1 MSCARDLD
9 GLSWQGRTL
18 RSRALIGDV
27 NVAVVP
33 CASPKEVQMP
43 YTYTLTAIIPASP
56 AEVYQAWLDSIGH
69 SEMTGGEAE
78 MSDQVGA
85 EVSAWDGY
93 ISGRNLELV
102 PGERIVQSW
111 RTSEFGDEHED
122 SVITI
127 MLQEVGGGTLLT
139 LEHSNV
145 PDEQRSYEEDGWQ
158 SNYFEPMVAYF
169 SERKEGVAEPAPKEK
184 PRRNAAK
191 KSASKKSAAKA
202 SANKAAKRPA
212 KSARKAKRTVRAKPK
227 RAASRAKPSPKKS
240 KSKIKPKARSTTTTA
255 RRSAKPKARK
265 SGRGKRR

>member
-9 GLSWQGRTL
+9 GLSWQGRTS

-33 CASPKEVQMP
+33 CASSKEVQMP

-56 AEVYQAWLDSIGH
+56 ADVYQAWLDSIGH

-127 MLQEVGGGTLLT
+127 VLQEVGGGTLLT

-184 PRRNAAK
+184 PQRNAA
-191 KSASKKSAAKA
+191 KKSAAKA
-202 SANKAAKRPA
+202 SAKKAAKRPA
-212 KSARKAKRTVRAKPK
+212 KSARKAKRTVRAEPK

-255 RRSAKPKARK
+255 RRSAKPRARK
-265 SGRGKRR
+265 SGRGKQR

>member
-1 MSCARDLD
+1 
-9 GLSWQGRTL
+9 
-18 RSRALIGDV
+18 
-27 NVAVVP
+27 
-33 CASPKEVQMP
+33 
-43 YTYTLTAIIPASP
+43 
-56 AEVYQAWLDSIGH
+56 
-69 SEMTGGEAE
+69 
-78 MSDQVGA
+78 VGA

-122 SVITI
+122 SLITI

-145 PDEQRSYEEDGWQ
+145 PDEQRGYEEDGWQ

-184 PRRNAAK
+184 PRRNAA
-191 KSASKKSAAKA
+191 KKSAAKA

>member
-1 MSCARDLD
+1 
-9 GLSWQGRTL
+9 
-18 RSRALIGDV
+18 
-27 NVAVVP
+27 
-33 CASPKEVQMP
+33 MP
-43 YTYTLTAIIPASP
+43 YTFTLTATIPASP
-56 AEVYQAWLDSIGH
+56 EEIYQAWLDSIGH

-122 SVITI
+122 SVVTVV
-127 MLQEVGGGTLLT
+127 LQEVGGGTLLT

-184 PRRNAAK
+184 PQRNAA
-191 KSASKKSAAKA
+191 KKSAAKA
-202 SANKAAKRPA
+202 SAKKAAKRPA
-212 KSARKAKRTVRAKPK
+212 KSARKAKRTVRAEPK

-255 RRSAKPKARK
+255 RRSAKPRARK
-265 SGRGKRR
+265 SGRGKQR

>member
-9 GLSWQGRTL
+9 GLSWQGRTS

-33 CASPKEVQMP
+33 CASSKEVQMP
-43 YTYTLTAIIPASP
+43 YTFTLTATIPASP
-56 AEVYQAWLDSIGH
+56 EEIYQAWLDSIGH

-122 SVITI
+122 SVVTVV
-127 MLQEVGGGTLLT
+127 LQEVGGGTLLT

-145 PDEQRSYEEDGWQ
+145 PDEQRSYVEDGWQ

-169 SERKEGVAEPAPKEK
+169 SERKEGVVEPAPKEK

-191 KSASKKSAAKA
+191 KSAAKKSVAKA
-202 SANKAAKRPA
+202 SAKKPA
-212 KSARKAKRTVRAKPK
+212 KSARKAKRTVPAKPK

-255 RRSAKPKARK
+255 RKSAKPRARK

>member
-9 GLSWQGRTL
+9 GLSWQGRTS

-56 AEVYQAWLDSIGH
+56 ADVYQAWLDSIGH

-127 MLQEVGGGTLLT
+127 VLQEVGGGTLLT
-139 LEHSNV
+139 LEHGNV

-169 SERKEGVAEPAPKEK
+169 SERKEGVVEPAPKEK

-191 KSASKKSAAKA
+191 KSVAKA
-202 SANKAAKRPA
+202 SAKKAAKRPA
-212 KSARKAKRTVRAKPK
+212 KSARKAKRTVPAKPK
-227 RAASRAKPSPKKS
+227 RAASRAKLSPKKS

-255 RRSAKPKARK
+255 RKSAKPRARK